1 VKLEQAESILEYWFG
16 TEADDLVAAKQH
28 AELWW
33 KKNPQVDQDIRERF
47 ATRLD
52 AAAHGN
58 LDDWLT
64 HPRGRLAMIILAD
77 QFSRNMYRDTPRS
90 FAFDRLAQTWC
101 KAGLDS
107 GADRLLR
114 PIERVFFNLPLEHS
128 ESLEDQQRSVALC
141 KSLADSVP
149 DEHRELFDGYLKYA
163 ERHRDIVQRFGRFPH
178 RNAILGR
185 ESTEE
190 EIAFLQKPGSSF

>member
-1 VKLEQAESILEYWFG
+1 MEQAELILEYWFG
-16 TEADDLVAAKQH
+16 TDADDLVAANQH
-28 AELWW
+28 AALWW
-33 KKNPQVDQDIRERF
+33 KKNPQVDQEIRERF
-47 ATRLD
+47 ASLLD
-52 AAAHGN
+52 AAANGD

-64 HPRGRLAMIILAD
+64 HPRGRLALIILAD

-90 FAFDRLAQTWC
+90 FAFDQFAQTWC
-101 KAGLDS
+101 KAGLDN

-141 KSLADSVP
+141 KSLAESVP
-149 DEHRELFDGYLKYA
+149 DAHRELFDGYLKYA

-190 EIAFLQKPGSSF
+190 EIAFLQQPGSSF